1 MSTFMFTKIR
11 KFLLDL
17 VGFCFIIFNFVI
29 ELPYKIQG
37 GKFMFKEIV
46 AISKNY
52 AMVRFEGTTS
62 DDLLNMN
69 LVFEDGTKKIL
80 GEVEEIDGNQV
91 KVSFLGEFIENK
103 FYSGIIRK
111 PSLGAKVRMIERQ
124 ELGELVGDGD
134 NKSMVLGLSPLYN
147 DYPIKINIDD
157 MWSNHNAIFGNTG
170 SGKTYGVSRFVQNL
184 FAIPDKI
191 PFNSNIFIFNNTDEY
206 DNAFRSLNFYNVN
219 FNYKMYSTNKE
230 SENSVKLPLWLLSV
244 DDYANLLD
252 VTEYSQLAIIEK
264 MLSLVSTFARND
276 SESHQYKNHLIAS
289 AIVSVLYTNQ
299 TAGRIRD
306 QIFSILENCYTE
318 ELNLN
323 VEVPGVGYTRQFR
336 KCFEIDSKGEFAERV
351 LIAEYIQ
358 QFVDNNTK
366 WNEDYVP
373 IYFTLDDLEV
383 ALNFALISEGLL
395 LNEKTSAEAMA
406 LKVKLHTINNSS
418 YKHIFDYQKFC
429 SVSEFITDIIMIGQ
443 SKRAQIINFVLE
455 EIDDRFAK
463 AIVKV
468 YCRIIFKFSK
478 GLKERGA
485 MPIHL
490 MLEEA
495 HRYVQKDNDNDI
507 LGYNIFERIA
517 KEGRKFGVI
526 LDLITQRPTELSET
540 VISQCTNFL
549 IFKITH
555 PSDLEYIRKMV
566 PNISADVIEKQK
578 SLQSGTCVAFG
589 KMMKIPMIV
598 KMELP
603 NPEPRSSNA
612 SIYNKWM
619 VEWKQNQ

>member
-1 MSTFMFTKIR
+1 
-11 KFLLDL
+11 
-17 VGFCFIIFNFVI
+17 
-29 ELPYKIQG
+29 
-37 GKFMFKEIV
+37 MFKEIT

-52 AMVRFEGTTS
+52 AMVRIENIS
-62 DDLLNMN
+62 NEDLLNMN
-69 LVFEDGTKKIL
+69 LVFEDNGKKIL
-80 GEVEEIDGNQV
+80 GEVEEVNGNQI
-91 KVSFLGEFIENK
+91 KVIFLGEFIDGRFN
-103 FYSGIIRK
+103 SGIIRK
-111 PSLGAKVRMIERQ
+111 PSLTSIVRMINKE
-124 ELGELVGDGD
+124 ELGELVGDND
-134 NKSMVLGLSPLYN
+134 SASMILGLSPLYN

-157 MWSNHNAIFGNTG
+157 MWSNHSAIFGNTG
-170 SGKTYGVSRFVQNL
+170 SGKTYGVSRLVQNL
-184 FAIPDKI
+184 FNMPDKI

-206 DNAFRSLNFYNVN
+206 DNAFRSINSYNMN
-219 FNYKMYSTNKE
+219 FNYKMYSVNGS
-230 SENSVKLPLWLLSV
+230 SEYAVKLPLWLLTV
-244 DDYANLLD
+244 DDYANILD
-252 VTEYSQLAIIEK
+252 VTDYSQLAVIEK
-264 MLSLVSTFARND
+264 MLSLVSAFARND
-276 SESHQYKNHLIAS
+276 SESIRYKNHLIAS
-289 AIVSVLYTNQ
+289 AITSVLYTNQ
-299 TAGRIRD
+299 TPGRIRD
-306 QIFSILENCYTE
+306 QIFAILENCHTE
-318 ELNLN
+318 ELSLD
-323 VEVPGVGYTRQFR
+323 VDVPGIGYTRQFR

-358 QFVDNNTK
+358 KFIDNTTE

-373 IYFTLDDLEV
+373 TYFTLDDLEV

-418 YKHIFDYQKFC
+418 YKNIFDYGRFC
-429 SVSEFITDIIMIGQ
+429 NVSEFITDIVMVGGN
-443 SKRAQIINFVLE
+443 KRAQIINFVLE
-455 EIDDRFAK
+455 EVDDRFAK
-463 AIVKV
+463 ALVKV

-478 GLKERGA
+478 GLQNRGS

-495 HRYVQKDNDNDI
+495 HRYVQKDFDLDI

-526 LDLITQRPTELSET
+526 LDLVTQRPTELSET

-578 SLQSGTCVAFG
+578 ALQSGTCVAFG

-598 KMELP
+598 KMQIP
-603 NPEPRSSNA
+603 NPQPHSSNA

-619 VEWKQNQ
+619 VEWKN

>member
-1 MSTFMFTKIR
+1 
-11 KFLLDL
+11 
-17 VGFCFIIFNFVI
+17 
-29 ELPYKIQG
+29 
-37 GKFMFKEIV
+37 MFKEIT

-52 AMVRFEGTTS
+52 AWVRIEGNTNE
-62 DDLLNMN
+62 DLLNMN
-69 LVFEDGTKKIL
+69 LVFEDGEKKIL
-80 GEVEEIDGNQV
+80 GEVEEVDNGQV
-91 KVSFLGEFIENK
+91 KVSFLGEFIETK

-111 PSLGAKVRMIERQ
+111 PSLSSTVRLINKE
-124 ELGELVGDGD
+124 ELGELVGERDD
-134 NKSMVLGLSPLYN
+134 KSMVLGLSPLYG

-157 MWSNHNAIFGNTG
+157 MWSNHNAFFGNTG

-184 FAIPDKI
+184 FTMPDKI

-206 DNAFRSLNFYNVN
+206 DNAFRSIGSYNIN
-219 FNYKMYSTNKE
+219 FNYKMYSINGE
-230 SENSVKLPLWLLSV
+230 SGNEIKLPLWLLTV

-252 VTEYSQLAIIEK
+252 VTAYSQLAVIEK
-264 MLSLVSTFARND
+264 TLSLVSAFARD
-276 SESHQYKNHLIAS
+276 DAESKRYKNHLIAS

-299 TAGRIRD
+299 TPGRIRD
-306 QIFSILENCYTE
+306 QIFSILENCHTD

-323 VEVPGVGYTRQFR
+323 VDVPGIGYTRQFR

-358 QFVDNNTK
+358 QFIDNTTT

-418 YKHIFDYQKFC
+418 YKKIFDYGKFC
-429 SVSEFITDIIMIGQ
+429 SVSEFITDIVMIGQ

-455 EIDDRFAK
+455 DIDDRFAK
-463 AIVKV
+463 ALVKV

-478 GLKERGA
+478 GLKDRGA

-495 HRYVQKDNDNDI
+495 HRYVQRDFDLDI

-526 LDLITQRPTELSET
+526 MDLITQRPTELSET

-578 SLQSGTCVAFG
+578 SLQAGTCVAFG

-598 KMELP
+598 KMQLP
-603 NPEPRSSNA
+603 NPEPHSSNA
-612 SIYNKWM
+612 SIYDKWM
-619 VEWKQNQ
+619 VELKK